1 MINTNFMIMS
11 IYNKTRFGIVYL
23 MPYYKIYSDQNRMT
37 LYIVATP
44 IGNLDDITLRAINTL
59 KSVDLIAAEDTRHSG
74 LLLQHLGIKAKL
86 FALHD
91 HNEQEKAHVLIEKLK
106 SGLSIALISDAG
118 TPLINDPGYHLVKA
132 CRENNINVVPIPGA
146 CAAIAAL
153 SVAGLPSNKFCY
165 EGFLPAKTKAR
176 QDYLSTLCEESRT
189 MIFYESTHRLL
200 DTLKDMQTVWGSDK
214 HIVLAKELT
223 KTWETIV
230 SYPVNEL
237 IRWLQEDS
245 TRQKGEFILI
255 VEGHS
260 KTDNA
265 IDAKVMTT
273 LKLLVKELPLKKA
286 AAITAEMYGLKKNQ
300 LYQIGLSLE
309 N

>member
-1 MINTNFMIMS
+1 
-11 IYNKTRFGIVYL
+11 
-23 MPYYKIYSDQNRMT
+23 MT

-44 IGNLDDITLRAINTL
+44 IGNLEDITLRAINTL
-59 KSVDLIAAEDTRHSG
+59 KQVDLIAAEDTRHSG
-74 LLLQHLGIKAKL
+74 LLLQHLAIKAKL

-91 HNEQEKAHVLIEKLK
+91 HNEQEKSQLLIEKLK

-118 TPLINDPGYHLVKA
+118 TPLINDPGYLLVKA

-153 SVAGLPSNKFCY
+153 SASGLPSDKFSY

-176 QDYLSTLCEESRT
+176 QDYLTTLLDEPRT

-200 DTLKDMQTVWGSDK
+200 DTLQDMQTIWGSDK
-214 HIVLAKELT
+214 QIVLAKELT

-230 SYPVNEL
+230 NFSILDL
-237 IRWLQEDS
+237 INWLQEDS
-245 TRQKGEFILI
+245 NRQKGEFVLI
-255 VEGHS
+255 VEGNN
-260 KTDNA
+260 KTADA
-265 IDAKVMTT
+265 IDPKAINT
-273 LKLLVKELPLKKA
+273 LKLLLKELPLKKA
-286 AAITAEMYGLKKNQ
+286 AAITAEIYGLKKNQ
-300 LYQIGLSLE
+300 LYQLGLTFE

>member
-1 MINTNFMIMS
+1 
-11 IYNKTRFGIVYL
+11 
-23 MPYYKIYSDQNRMT
+23 MT

-59 KSVDLIAAEDTRHSG
+59 KKVDLIAAEDTRHSG
-74 LLLQHLGIKAKL
+74 LLLQHLSIKAKL

-91 HNEQEKAHVLIEKLK
+91 HNEQEKSAVLIEKLK
-106 SGLSIALISDAG
+106 AGLSIALISDAG

-146 CAAIAAL
+146 CAAITAL
-153 SVAGLPSNKFCY
+153 SVAGLPSDRFSY
-165 EGFLPAKTKAR
+165 EGFLPSKTKAR
-176 QDYLSTLCEESRT
+176 QDHLSALLNEPRT

-200 DTLKDMQTVWGSDK
+200 DTLQDMQAIWGGDK

-230 SYPVNEL
+230 NYPIKDL
-237 IRWLQEDS
+237 ISWLQDDS
-245 TRQKGEFILI
+245 NRQKGEFVLI
-255 VEGHS
+255 AEGYH
-260 KTDNA
+260 KTDDT
-265 IDAKVMTT
+265 IDAKAINT
-273 LKLLVKELPLKKA
+273 LKILLKELPLKKA
-286 AAITAEMYGLKKNQ
+286 AAITAEIYGLKKNQ
-300 LYQIGLSLE
+300 LYQLGLTFE

>member
-1 MINTNFMIMS
+1 
-11 IYNKTRFGIVYL
+11 
-23 MPYYKIYSDQNRMT
+23 MT

-44 IGNLDDITLRAINTL
+44 IGNLNDITLRAIEIL
-59 KSVDLIAAEDTRHSG
+59 KNVDLIAAEDTRHSG

-91 HNEQEKAHVLIEKLK
+91 HNEQEKSQILIEKLN

-132 CRENNINVVPIPGA
+132 CRENDIKVVPIPGA

-153 SVAGLPSNKFCY
+153 SVAGLPSDKFSY
-165 EGFLPAKTKAR
+165 EGFLPAKSKAR
-176 QDYLSTLCEESRT
+176 QDYLTTLVNETRT

-200 DTLKDMQTVWGSDK
+200 DTLQDMQTVFGTDK
-214 HIVLAKELT
+214 QIVLAKELT

-230 SYPVNEL
+230 SYPVNQL
-237 IRWLQEDS
+237 IYWLNEDV
-245 TRQKGEFILI
+245 TRQKGEFVLI
-255 VEGHS
+255 VEGHTKS
-260 KTDNA
+260 DKD
-265 IDAKVMTT
+265 IDPKVINT

-286 AAITAEMYGLKKNQ
+286 AAITAEIYGLKKNQ
-300 LYQIGLSLE
+300 LYQIGLSFESL

>member
-1 MINTNFMIMS
+1 
-11 IYNKTRFGIVYL
+11 
-23 MPYYKIYSDQNRMT
+23 MT

-44 IGNLDDITLRAINTL
+44 IGNLNDITLRAIEIL
-59 KSVDLIAAEDTRHSG
+59 KNVDLIAAEDTRHSG

-91 HNEQEKAHVLIEKLK
+91 HNEQEKSQILIEKLN

-132 CRENNINVVPIPGA
+132 CRENDIKVVPIPGA

-153 SVAGLPSNKFCY
+153 SVAGLPSDKFSY
-165 EGFLPAKTKAR
+165 EGFLPAKSKAR
-176 QDYLSTLCEESRT
+176 QDYLTTLVNETRT

-200 DTLKDMQTVWGSDK
+200 DTLQDMQTVFGTDK
-214 HIVLAKELT
+214 QIVLAKELT

-230 SYPVNEL
+230 SYPVNQL
-237 IRWLQEDS
+237 IYWLNEDV
-245 TRQKGEFILI
+245 TRQKGEFVLI
-255 VEGHS
+255 VEGHTKS
-260 KTDNA
+260 DKD
-265 IDAKVMTT
+265 IDPNVINT

-286 AAITAEMYGLKKNQ
+286 AAITAEIYGLKKNQ
-300 LYQIGLSLE
+300 LYQIGLSFQSL

>member
-153 SVAGLPSNKFCY
+153 SVAGLPSDKFCY

-200 DTLKDMQTVWGSDK
+200 DTLKDMQTVWGGDK
-214 HIVLAKELT
+214 YIVLAKELT

-230 SYPVNEL
+230 SFPVNEL
-237 IRWLQEDS
+237 IDWLNQDAS
-245 TRQKGEFILI
+245 RQKGEFVLI
-255 VEGHS
+255 VAGYTES
-260 KTDNA
+260 NKDIDPKA
-265 IDAKVMTT
+265 INT
-273 LKLLVKELPLKKA
+273 LKLLQKELPLKKA
-286 AAITAEMYGLKKNQ
+286 AAITAEIYGLKKNQ
-300 LYQIGLSLE
+300 LYQIGLNLE
-309 N
+309 E

>member
-1 MINTNFMIMS
+1 
-11 IYNKTRFGIVYL
+11 
-23 MPYYKIYSDQNRMT
+23 MT

-44 IGNLDDITLRAINTL
+44 IGNLNDITLRAIEIL
-59 KSVDLIAAEDTRHSG
+59 KNVDLIAAEDTRHSG

-91 HNEQEKAHVLIEKLK
+91 HNEQEKSQILIEKLN

-132 CRENNINVVPIPGA
+132 CRENDIKVVPIPGA

-153 SVAGLPSNKFCY
+153 SVAGLPSDKFSY
-165 EGFLPAKTKAR
+165 EGFLPAKSKAR
-176 QDYLSTLCEESRT
+176 QDYLTTLVNETRT

-200 DTLKDMQTVWGSDK
+200 DTLQDMQTVFGTDK
-214 HIVLAKELT
+214 QIVLAKELT

-230 SYPVNEL
+230 SYPVNQL
-237 IRWLQEDS
+237 INWLNEDV
-245 TRQKGEFILI
+245 TRQKGEFVLI
-255 VEGHS
+255 VEGHTKS
-260 KTDNA
+260 DKD
-265 IDAKVMTT
+265 IDPKVINT

-286 AAITAEMYGLKKNQ
+286 AAITAEIYGLKKNQ
-300 LYQIGLSLE
+300 LYQIGLSFESL

>member
-1 MINTNFMIMS
+1 
-11 IYNKTRFGIVYL
+11 
-23 MPYYKIYSDQNRMT
+23 MT

-44 IGNLDDITLRAINTL
+44 IGNLNDITLRAIEIL
-59 KSVDLIAAEDTRHSG
+59 KNVDLIAAEDTRHSG

-91 HNEQEKAHVLIEKLK
+91 HNEQEKSQILIEKLN

-132 CRENNINVVPIPGA
+132 CRENDIKVVPIPGA

-153 SVAGLPSNKFCY
+153 SVAGLPSDKFSY
-165 EGFLPAKTKAR
+165 EGFLPAKSKAR
-176 QDYLSTLCEESRT
+176 QDYLTTLVNETRT

-200 DTLKDMQTVWGSDK
+200 DTLQDMQTVFGTDK
-214 HIVLAKELT
+214 QIVLAKELT

-230 SYPVNEL
+230 SYPVNQL
-237 IRWLQEDS
+237 INWLNEDV
-245 TRQKGEFILI
+245 TRQKGEFVLI
-255 VEGHS
+255 VEGHTKS
-260 KTDNA
+260 DKD
-265 IDAKVMTT
+265 IDPNVINT

-286 AAITAEMYGLKKNQ
+286 ASITAEIYGLKKNQ
-300 LYQIGLSLE
+300 LYQIGLSFESL